1 MALHEKGACMKAVT
15 IRGIEPEI
23 SEKLKSIAAKQ
34 GKSVNQLM
42 LELIKKN
49 LGFEK
54 EKKYSREYHD
64 LDDLFGK
71 WSDEDYEC
79 IQGKISRERQIDQEL
94 WD

>member
-1 MALHEKGACMKAVT
+1 MKAVT

-23 SEKLKSIAAKQ
+23 SERLKSIATKQ

-49 LGFEK
+49 LGLEK
-54 EKKYSREYHD
+54 EKKYSRVYHD
-64 LDDLFGK
+64 LDNLFGK
-71 WSDEDYEC
+71 WTEEEYES
-79 IQGKISRERQIDQEL
+79 IQGKISSERRIDQEL

>member
-1 MALHEKGACMKAVT
+1 MKAVT

-23 SEKLKSIAAKQ
+23 SERLKSIATKQ

-42 LELIKKN
+42 LEFIKKN
-49 LGFEK
+49 IGLEK

-71 WSDEDYEC
+71 WTDEEYES
-79 IQGKISRERQIDQEL
+79 IQGKINGERRIDQEL